1 MLNKA
6 EIEIEKFGTLD
17 IIATSADDP
26 ALGEEGGATGG
37 GGWGFI
43 D

>member
-17 IIATSADDP
+17 IIATSADVF
-26 ALGEEGGATGG
+26 GEQGGDITGG
-37 GGWGFI
+37 GGI
-43 D
+43 DWID